1 MADIDDGAETPARV
15 RRRVLGPAVGG
26 SIVGIFVI
34 LLIGALHYAQ
44 HFVVPIVLAVL
55 LALTFSPTVAALAR
69 RGIPA
74 VLSAFLIV
82 VALAVGTVAMSMILS
97 GPIADMVAEAPTVA
111 QKLRGRFEFIS
122 QPLAQLSRASREI
135 EAVAD
140 GAAGGSTPQ
149 KVVVAGP
156 GLISWVAGGLANIG
170 TTLAVTLAL
179 APFLL
184 ASRDSFCLR
193 LVRIAPRFSGRKR
206 SLQMLG
212 DIENES
218 SRYLLTV
225 SVINC
230 GLGTLVGTTMALLGM
245 PNPWLWGLGAALLN
259 FIPYAGPFLG
269 ILLTA
274 VVALITFDSVGAAL
288 VPPLAYLVLQ
298 VVEGT
303 LVTPVALGRRLEI
316 NVVAIL
322 IMLTLTTWMWG
333 AIGAVIGVPLLVIIK
348 VFCDRLPSLAPFA
361 VFLSSGTSV
370 SNGASGTAA
379 GALPGNPQPETA
391 GDRSSP
397 AAAVQ
402 PALRPAQSMA
412 RQPARS

>member
-1 MADIDDGAETPARV
+1 V
-15 RRRVLGPAVGG
+15 RWRNSAAST

-69 RGIPA
+69 RGVPA

-82 VALAVGTVAMSMILS
+82 VALGVGTIALSVILS
-97 GPIADMVAEAPTVA
+97 SPIANMVAEAPTVA
-111 QKLRGRFEFIS
+111 HELRDRFEVIS
-122 QPLAQLSRASREI
+122 RPLAQLSRASREM
-135 EAVAD
+135 EAVAE
-140 GAAGGSTPQ
+140 GAAGAPPPQ

-193 LVRIAPRFSGRKR
+193 LVRIVPRLSGRKR

-212 DIENES
+212 DIENEI
-218 SRYLLTV
+218 SRYLMTV
-225 SVINC
+225 SVINLC
-230 GLGTLVGTTMALLGM
+230 LGTLVGLSMAVLGM
-245 PNPWLWGLGAALLN
+245 PNPGLWGLGAALLN
-259 FIPYAGPFLG
+259 FIPYAGPVIG
-269 ILLTA
+269 IVLTA
-274 VVALITFDSVGAAL
+274 AVSLITFDSLGAAL
-288 VPPLAYLVLQ
+288 VPPLAYLALQ
-298 VVEGT
+298 VAEGS
-303 LVTPVALGRRLEI
+303 LVTPLALGRRLEI

-348 VFCDRLPSLAPFA
+348 VFCDRFPGLAPFA
-361 VFLSSGTSV
+361 VFLSSGATV
-370 SNGASGTAA
+370 ANGMANDATERLPGAGAPAAVAIAGGTAVEGYGGGNGSGK
-379 GALPGNPQPETA
+379 GALGRRGGPGRL
-391 GDRSSP
+391 G
-397 AAAVQ
+397 AA
-402 PALRPAQSMA
+402 
-412 RQPARS
+412 